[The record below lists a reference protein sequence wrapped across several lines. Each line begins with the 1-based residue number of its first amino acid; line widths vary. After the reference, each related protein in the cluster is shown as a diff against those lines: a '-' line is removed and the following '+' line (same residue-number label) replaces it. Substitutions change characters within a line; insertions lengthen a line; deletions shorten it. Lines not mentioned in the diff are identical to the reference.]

1 MPPTITS
8 AGGPWTF
15 SSASND
21 PRTITMT
28 AGRAYVAMI
37 AKNTGTGTR
46 SFSCADDASNTWG
59 NYAESAGTN
68 VNRAATTSTICTTGG
83 SVTVTLSVS
92 GGTTSGTWQ
101 IFEVTP
107 ASGTL
112 SVGGTSFFDD
122 ASTTTSHQC
131 AASSGFSPAA
141 DSAVFGLGAGT
152 TGASFGT
159 PTASGSFSLQSGS
172 SNVFAVFTQETSSLL
187 TNETIPWTSSVSRQ
201 CRGAAVYVTETP
213 AAGGQPFRKR
223 WGGIPGNA
231 YTRRGTF

>member
-1 MPPTITS
+1 MV
-8 AGGPWTF
+8 
-15 SSASND
+15 
-21 PRTITMT
+21 
-28 AGRAYVAMI
+28 AGRVYVAMI

-46 SFSCADDASNTWG
+46 SFSCADDGAGGTPNTWG

-68 VNRAATTSTICTTGG
+68 VNRAAVTACICTSAG

-101 IFEVTP
+101 IFEVIP

-112 SVGGTSFFDD
+112 AIGGTSFFDD
-122 ASTTTSHQC
+122 SGVTTSHQC

-141 DSAVFGLGAGT
+141 DSAILGVGAGT

-159 PTASGSFSLQSGS
+159 PTASGSYSLAAGS
-172 SNVFAVFTQETSSLL
+172 SNVFAVFTQSTSSLL

-201 CRGAAVYVTETP
+201 CRGAAIYVTET
-213 AAGGQPFRKR
+213 AATSNGPVFGRGRTFDNSRIFGGSVL
-223 WGGIPGNA
+223 
-231 YTRRGTF
+231 